1 VSDSE
6 LERELRQAL
15 DEVYQPAPWL
25 LSRALTAVRV
35 DRHAHR
41 PWAVVAGF
49 AAAVIAVSAIGVVW
63 LGGVHGRVHTPVPAN
78 AGFPETPAPLTG
90 QLPLITNPP
99 PYRADPAIA
108 YDPLTRQT
116 IMFGGLPGGRAD
128 TWAWDGQAWRPL
140 DEAVHPHGRFGASMA
155 FDPVLQGIVM
165 IGGNP
170 NSSTDAGVDADM
182 RATWLWQGGSWRR
195 IPTAHT
201 PVPPNYAFFWGASMA
216 YDGQTGELVL
226 VSVQGM
232 THFRQCSADTWTF
245 NGSDWEQRSLAQP
258 LPASIRLVVS
268 DGPNGHVLVLM
279 NPREAVAPAGFVT
292 TSCPAGSPEARAL
305 PGPSTWQWSGSAWT
319 ELGGSQSPSPGAT
332 RGDVGATVL
341 GNHAAVVTDDGTVWI
356 WTGSRWS
363 PTSSANPP
371 GPRTGAGVAED
382 RNGRLLVFGGF
393 LEQPELYLDSTWLWD
408 GANWKQVPSKPN
420 ASAPATAS
428 R

>member
-6 LERELRQAL
+6 LEREVRQAL
-15 DEVYQPAPWL
+15 AEVYQPAPWL
-25 LSRALTAVRV
+25 LSRARAAVRG
-35 DRHAHR
+35 DRGMRR

-63 LGGVHGRVHTPVPAN
+63 LGGVHGKVRLPAPAN
-78 AGFPETPAPLTG
+78 TGFPETPAPLTG
-90 QLPLITNPP
+90 QLPLITDTP

-116 IMFGGLPGGRAD
+116 IMFGGLPGGKAD
-128 TWAWDGQAWRPL
+128 TWAWDGQAWKPL
-140 DEAVHPHGRFGASMA
+140 DQAAHPHGRFGASMA

-170 NSSTDAGVDADM
+170 NSSTDADVDADM

-216 YDGQTGELVL
+216 YDGKTGELVL
-226 VSVQGM
+226 VAVQGM

-245 NGSDWEQRSLAQP
+245 NGSDWVHRSLAQP
-258 LPASIRLVVS
+258 LPASIRLTVS
-268 DGPNGHVLVLM
+268 DGPNGHVLVLL
-279 NPREAVAPAGFVT
+279 NPRQEVAPVGFVT

-305 PGPSTWQWSGSAWT
+305 PGPSTWEWTGSAWT
-319 ELGGSQSPSPGAT
+319 ELGGSQPPDITGT
-332 RGDVGATVL
+332 DGDVGATLL
-341 GNHAAVVTDDGTVWI
+341 GDHAAVVTEDGTVWT
-356 WTGSRWS
+356 WTGSGWS
-363 PTSSANPP
+363 AKSTAKLLPA
-371 GPRTGAGVAED
+371 RAQAGVSED
-382 RNGRLLVFGGF
+382 RNGRLLVFGGI
-393 LEQPELYLDSTWLWD
+393 LVQPELYLDSTWLWD
-408 GANWKQVPSKPN
+408 GATWKQVPSRPN